1 MRYLEDFGSCSNI
14 VSGTGRVPKI
24 HIWMILYNIMD
35 VRDRFVSRLM
45 PFSGN

>member
-1 MRYLEDFGSCSNI
+1 MRYLEDFGSCLNI

-24 HIWMILYNIMD
+24 HIWILYHIMD